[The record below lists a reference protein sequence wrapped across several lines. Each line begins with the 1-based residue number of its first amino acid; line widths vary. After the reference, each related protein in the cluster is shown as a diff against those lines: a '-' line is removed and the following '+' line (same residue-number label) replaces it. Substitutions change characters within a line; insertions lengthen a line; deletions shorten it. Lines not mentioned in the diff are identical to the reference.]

1 MEKKDLTKLTPETLA
16 EIDNLKHLFFL
27 SDYATLGVFLRFSGY
42 KFPEGVKAE
51 MFEGWNS
58 EKKDYLERQK
68 KQYDAVQATYVGNL
82 NTRLAFANKLMT
94 LLENH
99 TNTTHQLDLDGAELG
114 KVARAF
120 AQIAAV
126 QDQTVASMNITAT
139 LDGEYEETKQKLS
152 EILAEATPD
161 IESEEDIANDQVEE
175 MLRRN
180 AELLNLRAQATP
192 VYGEDKKKP
201 DVVVKVTDGNA

>member
-1 MEKKDLTKLTPETLA
+1 MKKKDLTGLTPEVLA

-27 SDYATLGVFLRFSGY
+27 SDYATLNVFLRFSGY
-42 KFPEGVKAE
+42 KFPEDIDTE
-51 MFEGWNS
+51 MFQGWNT

-68 KQYDAVQATYVGNL
+68 KQYDAVQASYVGNL
-82 NTRLAFANKLMT
+82 NTRLAFANQLMSM
-94 LLENH
+94 LEKH
-99 TNTTHQLDLDGAELG
+99 VATTHQLDLDGSELG

-139 LDGEYEETKQKLS
+139 LDGEYEETKQKVS
-152 EILAEATPD
+152 QIIDEATPE
-161 IESEEDIANDQVEE
+161 IESEEDIANEQVDE

-192 VYGEDKKKP
+192 VYNTKKEKP
-201 DVVVKVTDGNA
+201 DVIVKITDGNA